1 MYAQENSDTHTN
13 KISPECVRVNPVSL
27 HRGVQTPLPKQSA
40 WTKYKAEEHETSDK
54 TKSSTAITTVNLCAN
69 TAWPWAVDKHASL
82 RKRQQVLS
90 CPCETFSW
98 INSYTETG
106 LVLICCR
113 ASSSIPQ
120 PFPQLAVS
128 WALPSYQ
135 PSHTKN
141 VSQCRKGTGR
151 RHNYSFSSVRPWQ
164 STWLVSLSP
173 LNAQFGTKLH
183 ALYIYAEVLDVTT
196 TRMSACRKATGAHK
210 ERKQA
215 IQQHSTAEPGNK
227 TNLLGS
233 TSSQNKT
240 PAQTGPKF
248 KVKPFQ
254 KYKKGEKSEERKKRG
269 NQRNRQSGE

>member
-1 MYAQENSDTHTN
+1 MCAGEPCESTQRSANTTTKAKRLNQVQSRRTRN
-13 KISPECVRVNPVSL
+13 KRQNQIQHSHNNGQPLRKYCMAVGSGQACISPQKTTGPLLSMRDIQLNQQL
-27 HRGVQTPLPKQSA
+27 HRNRARFDLLPCFKFN
-40 WTKYKAEEHETSDK
+40 
-54 TKSSTAITTVNLCAN
+54 STAISTV
-69 TAWPWAVDKHASL
+69 S
-82 RKRQQVLS
+82 R
-90 CPCETFSW
+90 
-98 INSYTETG
+98 
-106 LVLICCR
+106 
-113 ASSSIPQ
+113 
-120 PFPQLAVS
+120 VS